1 MIDDIRCREWEKRND
16 LVPSYESGS
25 ESHGT
30 RGLDRE
36 HEDRHDNMQ
45 MNEEGYE
52 DSYRRAKSDEPQVLL
67 QRNTP
72 GLSMEVRGVHD
83 IAQAQISCDVIC
95 SEHRSHKR
103 KRDDSTCGDAQREAE
118 WSRRQSVCSR
128 RYRLTL
134 GAPQLR
140 IRTWYICALW
150 TSHIMF

>member
-1 MIDDIRCREWEKRND
+1 MIDNIRCREWEKRND

-30 RGLDRE
+30 TGLDRE

-45 MNEEGYE
+45 MNEEDYE
-52 DSYRRAKSDEPQVLL
+52 DSYRRAESDEPQDVL

-72 GLSMEVRGVHD
+72 GPSMEVRGAHD

-103 KRDDSTCGDAQREAE
+103 KRNDSTCGDAQREPE
-118 WSRRQSVCSR
+118 WSRRQSG
-128 RYRLTL
+128 L
-134 GAPQLR
+134 
-140 IRTWYICALW
+140 
-150 TSHIMF
+150 